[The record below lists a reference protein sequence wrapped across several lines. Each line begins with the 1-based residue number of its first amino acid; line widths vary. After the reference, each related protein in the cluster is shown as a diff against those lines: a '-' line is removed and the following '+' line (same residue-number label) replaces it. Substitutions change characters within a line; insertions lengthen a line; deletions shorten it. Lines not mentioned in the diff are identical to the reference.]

1 MTSERVVAGPD
12 DLARKDG
19 TVKAFNYAHPTKI
32 LFGTGRLCEV
42 GEVVTRYGRRCLLV
56 TVPAEGTLAGLFE
69 RVKRHLADAGVTT
82 EHFSGV
88 IPNPTT
94 DCISAGAAMARAFGA
109 EVVLGVGGGSSMDT
123 AKAIA
128 VEATHP
134 GTAWDYRWCSEK
146 QPTEK
151 TLPIIAVTTTS
162 GTGSQ
167 LTQVAVLTNPTLKDK
182 SAIYNSHVYPRES
195 IVDPTLMV
203 SVPSHVTAS
212 TGFDVFCHAFE
223 SYLHVNASPY
233 TDLLALEA
241 IRLVARYLARAVD
254 DGTDLEAREALAWA
268 DSLAGLCI
276 ANAGVTLPHGIG
288 MTIGGYCPHVMHGE
302 ALAVTYP
309 EFTRYTCPYAVERF
323 ATVGRILNTEL
334 GHEPDAVAAQQA
346 CDEIDRLLKRIGMW
360 LSLEGLRVTEAEIVA
375 IADHSQVLP
384 DYQNNPRVATRD
396 EILNMLKRSYRR

>member
-1 MTSERVVAGPD
+1 MRSFD
-12 DLARKDG
+12 Y
-19 TVKAFNYAHPTKI
+19 FQPTEI
-32 LFGTGRLCEV
+32 RYGSGRLSEV
-42 GEVVTRYGRRCLLV
+42 GEVISRFGKRCLLV
-56 TVPAEGTLAGLFE
+56 TVPPESAPVFPALFD
-69 RVKRHLADAGVTT
+69 RVKGYLREAGVEV
-82 EHFSGV
+82 EHFAGV

-94 DCISAGAAMARAFGA
+94 ASVSAGAQMAKEFGA

-134 GTAWDYRWCSEK
+134 GTAWDYLWFSEK
-146 QPTEK
+146 QPTEQ
-151 TLPIIAVTTTS
+151 TLPIVATTTTS

-167 LTQVAVLTNPTLKDK
+167 VTQVAVVTNPAEKNK
-182 SAIYNSHVYPRES
+182 SAIFNNNVYARVA
-195 IVDPTLMV
+195 IVDPELMV
-203 SVPSHVTAS
+203 TVPQHVTAS

-241 IRLVARYLARAVD
+241 IRLVAQHLPVVVE
-254 DGTDLEAREALAWA
+254 DGSNLEAREAMAWA
-268 DSLAGLCI
+268 DTLAGLCI

-309 EFTRYTCPYAVERF
+309 EFTRYTYPYAVKQF
-323 ATVGRILNTEL
+323 ATMGRIFDPRLED
-334 GHEPDAVAAQQA
+334 EPDEVAAEKS
-346 CDEIDRLLKRIGMW
+346 CELIDELLKKIGMW
-360 LSLEGLRVTEAEIVA
+360 LSLEGLGVTEEEVVL

-384 DYQNNPRVATRD
+384 DYKNNPRVATRD
-396 EILNMLKRSYRR
+396 EIYEILQKSYRR